1 MPFVLANAALAMDVQ
16 ATIVLNGDGVTIAQK
31 DFAET
36 MPPGGGF
43 PPMKKLVAD
52 FMELGGKMWVCGP
65 CIKTREIDESAL
77 IEGATITGSR
87 RMRLMWK
94 PWKPMRCSFF
104 KKQGA
109 CGHWPLESNP
119 LPVTENVKVRRRHE
133 TGKTQ
138 LPAPSC
144 NRFDFI

>member
-1 MPFVLANAALAMDVQ
+1 MSEKQEKILYVCTCGKDRSETAHMPFVLANAALAMDVQ

-31 DFAET
+31 GYAET

-77 IEGATITGSR
+77 IEGATITAA
-87 RMRLMWK
+87 
-94 PWKPMRCSFF
+94 
-104 KKQGA
+104 GA
-109 CGHWPLESNP
+109 VNVEALEADA
-119 LPVTENVKVRRRHE
+119 VFV
-133 TGKTQ
+133 
-138 LPAPSC
+138 
-144 NRFDFI
+144 F